1 VRIAERRNLGS
12 SFDEKAMNASI
23 KDFSEAAERLQKLRR
38 ESLSA
43 LDKSPAAAQK
53 LKRIN
58 DVLIAAERGFIDPR
72 GLQGRSWY
80 KHEIYAPGIYT
91 GYAAQPLTDFRQAL
105 DDRNGSNAREGLN
118 RVIEA
123 IRRVTE
129 TLKSAE

>member
-1 VRIAERRNLGS
+1 
-12 SFDEKAMNASI
+12 MNASI
-23 KDFSEAAERLQKLRR
+23 KEFSEAAERVKKARR
-38 ESLSA
+38 DSLSA

-53 LKRIN
+53 IKRIN
-58 DVLIAAERGFIDPR
+58 DVLIAAERGFIDLR